1 MKNIILII
9 GIMVSTIGFAQN
21 EISGFYSLS
30 GFDGNVDCNI
40 FLYKNGSYFLEL
52 SENVT
57 DDIVESLAL
66 SYGKFS
72 LTNNEVTL
80 IDKIHNYKMRLVL
93 ENKTLKITE
102 HYEKDNSYCVSNSV
116 EWHCCL

>member
-40 FLYKNGSYFLEL
+40 FLYKMEVIFLSFQRML
-52 SENVT
+52 QM
-57 DDIVESLAL
+57 IL
-66 SYGKFS
+66 
-72 LTNNEVTL
+72 
-80 IDKIHNYKMRLVL
+80 
-93 ENKTLKITE
+93 
-102 HYEKDNSYCVSNSV
+102 
-116 EWHCCL
+116 